1 VDVERSNQE
10 LETAMEELQST
21 NEELETTNEEL
32 QSSNEELETTNE
44 ELQSSNE
51 ELETTNEE
59 LQSTNEELETMNE
72 ELQQRTTELADANRF
87 TEAVMA
93 GMGAGVV
100 VGSDLRIRAW
110 NRGSEV
116 LWGLPESEVR
126 GLGLQDLEIGLPIAE
141 VGDLA
146 SAAFTDGSPDD
157 LILDARD
164 RRGIAFRCRV
174 SGSLL
179 ADAGDGEGQSVILV
193 MRRESEGDQVGAG

>member
-1 VDVERSNQE
+1 
-10 LETAMEELQST
+10 MEELQTT

-72 ELQQRTTELADANRF
+72 ELQQRTTELADANQF
-87 TEAVMA
+87 TEAVLA
-93 GMGAGVV
+93 SMGAGVV
-100 VGSDLRIRAW
+100 VVGGSDLRIRAW

-126 GLGLQDLEIGLPIAE
+126 GLGLRELEIGLPIEQVAN
-141 VGDLA
+141 LA
-146 SAAFTDGSPDD
+146 AATLADGSSDD
-157 LILDARD
+157 LLLDARD

-174 SGSLL
+174 SSSL
-179 ADAGDGEGQSVILV
+179 
-193 MRRESEGDQVGAG
+193 